1 MCQKSLTTSLGNVGL
16 ARDQVMYLV
25 SPSKEIIVFEV
36 TAENFELEGITKHL
50 IKGLRNR
57 VNIK

>member
-36 TAENFELEGITKHL
+36 TAENFELEGITKHP

-57 VNIK
+57 ANIK